1 MKILIILFSS
11 LSLVCSSCKRH
22 VTYEKIESD
31 LKTTMENYLNTRR
44 NIDTNKLKFTVIDV
58 VFYEDKTVYDCRFN
72 VDMRENG
79 KDTVGTMEAWISKD
93 FVTVK
98 RKF

>member
-1 MKILIILFSS
+1 
-11 LSLVCSSCKRH
+11 
-22 VTYEKIESD
+22 
-31 LKTTMENYLNTRR
+31 MENYLNTRR

>member
-1 MKILIILFSS
+1 MIFFCTVMLTASA
-11 LSLVCSSCKRH
+11 CKRQITH
-22 VTYEKIESD
+22 EKVEST
-31 LKTTMENYLNTRR
+31 LKATMENYLNTVRK
-44 NIDTNKLKFTVIDV
+44 IDTNKLKFKVIDV

-72 VDMRENG
+72 VDMKENG

-93 FVTVK
+93 FVTVR